1 MTDLTLAV
9 FPFSVVERQR
19 ASHSLMYKNPWDYD
33 YAFAKLMVVPYCLER
48 WATEGVRLDAEFV
61 EQLWA
66 DHADKRPGNKEGELL
81 RASKLVLDSFR
92 AVYDMAAISHLAD
105 VQVLYRARDD
115 AAGRD
120 LQLMLDRGPTWVQ
133 LSVSNSYSKD
143 YLSTKRVRRQ
153 LRGADQ
159 SQEVFTLVA
168 EHPYLD
174 WQGQPYV
181 PTREWYASVPDL
193 IENYVEPEPVECPW

>member
-1 MTDLTLAV
+1 MNDLTLAV
-9 FPFSVVERQR
+9 FPFSVVERLR
-19 ASHSLMYKNPWDYD
+19 ASHTLEYRNLWDYD
-33 YAFAKLMVVPYCLER
+33 YAFAKLMVVPYCLRR

-61 EQLWA
+61 EELWA
-66 DHADKRPGNKEGELL
+66 NHADKKAGNRDGELL

-92 AVYDMAAISHLAD
+92 AVYDMAAVSHTSD
-105 VQVLYRARDD
+105 VQVLYRASDD

-133 LSVSNSYSKD
+133 LSVSNSYSVD

-153 LRGADQ
+153 LRGVDQ

-168 EHPYLD
+168 EHPHLD
-174 WQGQPYV
+174 WQSQPYV
-181 PTREWYASVPDL
+181 PTKEWYASVPTL
-193 IENYVEPEPVECPW
+193 IENYVEPVPVELAW